1 MDPLWESWSQL
12 KVGLKRGMSHSPLY
26 PHFNPTLKLALIPVR
41 GLWIRAQDLT
51 ICLHQRVLNA
61 FLQRTR
67 LSWDRKIRLLP
78 HPFPPP
84 PISLQQDISLSQSSC
99 VSPLELSDWSGRQGG
114 GRGAESINGEK
125 TWSSINHSILSDLHH
140 CIPSDL
146 WRKKYS
152 S

>member
-84 PISLQQDISLSQSSC
+84 HLPSARYLTFSVFLCIAAWAKWLEWETRGWARSRINQRRENVVLYKSFNTLGFASL
-99 VSPLELSDWSGRQGG
+99 
-114 GRGAESINGEK
+114 
-125 TWSSINHSILSDLHH
+125 HSFRFVKEEIQ
-140 CIPSDL
+140 
-146 WRKKYS
+146 
-152 S
+152 